1 MSVCSSQEQKRY
13 KRRSCGSVFI
23 VCSPCPCAPRRS
35 RRRDIREEAAGS
47 VFIVC
52 SPCPCAP
59 RRSRRRDIR
68 EEAAVLCLSCVLR
81 VRVLLAGAEEE
92 I

>member
-1 MSVCSSQEQKRY
+1 MFSVPVCSSQEQKKRY

-35 RRRDIREEAAGS
+35 RRGDIKEEAG
-47 VFIVC
+47 
-52 SPCPCAP
+52 
-59 RRSRRRDIR
+59 
-68 EEAAVLCLSCVLR
+68 VLCLSCVLR
-81 VRVLLAGAEEE
+81 VRVLLAGAEGE